1 MCMVVIF
8 RENSPVA
15 ILAADSKRSFW
26 AACTVMKN
34 CRSQFAWPRAQL
46 KESAIRRVVERQVVY
61 NSWTTG
67 PGADSA
73 AAVSAAAVSAA
84 DSSSGAGNGCATST
98 AATSISWIALGVS
111 SSPAVVVTK
120 NLWTLLVPVSRAR
133 SSPVPGVAAYFRPGY
148 AAGQE

>member
-26 AACTVMKN
+26 AAWTVMKN

-46 KESAIRRVVERQVVY
+46 KESAIRRVVERPVVY

-67 PGADSA
+67 PGAG
-73 AAVSAAAVSAA
+73 SAAAVSAA
-84 DSSSGAGNGCATST
+84 DSSSGAGNGGAT
-98 AATSISWIALGVS
+98 
-111 SSPAVVVTK
+111 
-120 NLWTLLVPVSRAR
+120 
-133 SSPVPGVAAYFRPGY
+133 
-148 AAGQE
+148 